1 MGKYSN
7 FSTPEG
13 AHLGY
18 HPPTGEGSMLYCEY
32 ILQIFLF
39 FSLSLLHL
47 CVYAHTHAHQSYI
60 NHRRSTPLT
69 HICIC
74 VCITKVAR
82 CSVLYAFCFDLVI

>member
-18 HPPTGEGSMLYCEY
+18 HPPTDKGSVLYSEY

-39 FSLSLLHL
+39 FSLLHL
-47 CVYAHTHAHQSYI
+47 CVYAHTHMHTKVISITADPH
-60 NHRRSTPLT
+60 HLRT
-69 HICIC
+69 C
-74 VCITKVAR
+74 VCV
-82 CSVLYAFCFDLVI
+82 CV